1 LSLVSPLSRVLGLG
15 SARGGAEHWWA
26 QRVTA
31 VALVPLGIWFVLAL
45 VLLPDYSYATLRT
58 WVSQPVTAVLLIL
71 TVISVVYHSKLGVQ
85 VVVEDYVHVKAVK
98 VAGLMLST
106 LLHIAVAVAAA
117 FAILRIAIGAL

>member
-1 LSLVSPLSRVLGLG
+1 LSLVTPLSRVLGLG
-15 SARGGAEHWWA
+15 SARGGAEHWWL

-45 VLLPDYSYATLRT
+45 LTLPDYSYGTLRT

-71 TVISVVYHSKLGVQ
+71 TAISVIYHSKLGVQ
-85 VVVEDYVHVKAVK
+85 VVVEDYVRAKALK
-98 VAGLMLST
+98 VASLMLST
-106 LLHIAVAVAAA
+106 LLHIAVAVAAV

>member
-15 SARGGAEHWWA
+15 SARGGAEHWWM

>member
-1 LSLVSPLSRVLGLG
+1 LSLVTPLSRVLGLG
-15 SARGGAEHWWA
+15 SARGGAEHWWL

-45 VLLPDYSYATLRT
+45 LTLPDYSYGTLRT

-71 TVISVVYHSKLGVQ
+71 TAISVIYHSKLGVQ
-85 VVVEDYVHVKAVK
+85 VVVEDYMRAKALK
-98 VAGLMLST
+98 VASLMLST
-106 LLHIAVAVAAA
+106 LLHIAVAVAAV

>member
-85 VVVEDYVHVKAVK
+85 VVVEDYVHAKAVK

-106 LLHIAVAVAAA
+106 LLHIAVAVAAV